1 MRDLCAAAVDAA
13 TGAGAEYAD
22 ARVVAKRNQFVATK
36 NGRVERLA
44 DSESEGIGVR
54 VLVNGAWG
62 FACDRRL
69 SSEGAREAALR
80 ACTFARAAAGRHS
93 SRQLAPVA
101 PASAT
106 HRTAVERDP
115 FEVSLDEKVAEC
127 LAADEGMAG
136 PDIVVRQAMVRAQRE
151 HKLLLTSEG
160 TEVEQELIECGAG
173 IECAAARDGVFQMR
187 SYPSAHVGSSS
198 QMGWEYVDGLDLSG
212 EAPRVAEQAA
222 ALVRADVCPSGVVID
237 DVIVSAFVPGS
248 DVVTMIVG
256 YSTCGS
262 TTTNNTK

>member
-69 SSEGAREAALR
+69 SSAGAREAALR

-101 PASAT
+101 SASAT

-127 LAADEGMAG
+127 LAADEGMNG
-136 PDIVVRQAMVRAQRE
+136 PDIVVRQAMVEDHFPAERGNE
-151 HKLLLTSEG
+151 E
-160 TEVEQELIECGAG
+160 I
-173 IECAAARDGVFQMR
+173 ARMHQGYGLAFGRPQQ
-187 SYPSAHVGSSS
+187 GSKV
-198 QMGWEYVDGLDLSG
+198 QQG
-212 EAPRVAEQAA
+212 E
-222 ALVRADVCPSGVVID
+222 S
-237 DVIVSAFVPGS
+237 
-248 DVVTMIVG
+248 
-256 YSTCGS
+256 
-262 TTTNNTK
+262 